1 MSETRVDLSQ
11 VIGLLVIIAGLT
23 ALAGVVIG
31 GDFGR
36 SLDIAAITALAAAPG
51 VRVVV
56 LCFTWARSRD
66 YKFAVASLALLFLI
80 VVSVIGTA
88 LWR

>member
-1 MSETRVDLSQ
+1 MTESRVDLSR
-11 VIGLLVIIAGLT
+11 VIGMLVVIAGFT

-31 GDFGR
+31 GDLGR
-36 SLDIAAITALAAAPG
+36 ALDVAAITALAAAPG

-56 LCFTWARSRD
+56 LCFTWARSHD
-66 YKFAVASLALLFLI
+66 YKFAAASMALLALI